1 MLRRLQSRQEPA
13 SLQENC
19 EPMLH
24 HYRAPSQIFAVQ
36 SVTVPRFGTRHNH
49 LVSAELTFSI
59 HVGFVSQFLFATESK
74 RCPRDRWPTFCVT

>member
-24 HYRAPSQIFAVQ
+24 HYRSPSQIFAVQ
-36 SVTVPRFGTRHNH
+36 SVTVPRFG
-49 LVSAELTFSI
+49 
-59 HVGFVSQFLFATESK
+59 ESK
-74 RCPRDRWPTFCVT
+74 RCAAHWRPMFYSM